1 MSDDYR
7 GWANFQT
14 FLVQV
19 HIANSP
25 LLYGRFSGTGE
36 TTGKLAARMKL
47 EVEAATAADGLA
59 GALIL
64 HGLESVDWW
73 AIAEGFT
80 EEVEHE
86 E

>member
-1 MSDDYR
+1 MSNDYR

-25 LLYGRFSGTGE
+25 LLYERYTETGE
-36 TTGKLAARMKL
+36 TTGKLAERMKA
-47 EVEAATAADGLA
+47 EIEEATAADGLA

-64 HGLESVDWW
+64 HGLEDVDWW
-73 AIAEGFT
+73 AIAEGL
-80 EEVEHE
+80 VEA
-86 E
+86 

>member
-1 MSDDYR
+1 MSNDYR

-19 HIANSP
+19 HIVNSQP
-25 LLYGRFSGTGE
+25 LYERYRGTGE
-36 TTGKLAARMKL
+36 AVEELAARMKL
-47 EVEAATAADGLA
+47 EVEEATAADGLA

-73 AIAEGFT
+73 SIAEGLI
-80 EEVEHE
+80 EEA
-86 E
+86 

>member
-19 HIANSP
+19 HIVNSQP
-25 LLYGRFSGTGE
+25 LYERYRGTGE
-36 TTGKLAARMKL
+36 AVEELAARMKR
-47 EVEAATAADGLA
+47 EVEEATATDGLS

-64 HGLESVDWW
+64 HGLEAVDWVS
-73 AIAEGFT
+73 IAAAFT
-80 EEVEHE
+80 EEA
-86 E
+86 

>member
-1 MSDDYR
+1 MSNDYR

-36 TTGKLAARMKL
+36 TTEELAERMKV
-47 EVEAATAADGLA
+47 EVEEATATDGLS

-73 AIAEGFT
+73 AIAEGL
-80 EEVEHE
+80 VEA
-86 E
+86 